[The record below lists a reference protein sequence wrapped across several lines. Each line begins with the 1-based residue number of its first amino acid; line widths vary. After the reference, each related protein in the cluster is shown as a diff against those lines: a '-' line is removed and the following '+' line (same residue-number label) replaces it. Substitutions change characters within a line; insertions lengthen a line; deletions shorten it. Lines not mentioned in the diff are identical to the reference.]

1 MINFNE
7 LFTRYGK
14 LISNDYLNSMHKKK
28 IILLILPLLFLS
40 SKISALPACDGN
52 FVRHCYGTIFHQNGE
67 KYVGEIKDN
76 KYNGKGSYLFING
89 NVYIGEFKDGLQNGQ
104 GTFTFANGDKYEG
117 GFKNGYYHGKGSS
130 TFSDGENY
138 TGDFVDDLP
147 HGKGTLTF
155 SDGSI
160 YI

>member
-28 IILLILPLLFLS
+28 FILLILPLLFLS

-89 NVYIGEFKDGLQNGQ
+89 NVYIGEFKDNKRHGQ
-104 GTFTFANGDKYEG
+104 GTYTHASGDKYIGE
-117 GFKNGYYHGKGSS
+117 FKNNKYG
-130 TFSDGENY
+130 FSH
-138 TGDFVDDLP
+138 F
-147 HGKGTLTF
+147 
-155 SDGSI
+155 
-160 YI
+160 

>member
-14 LISNDYLNSMHKKK
+14 LISNDYLNIMHKKK
-28 IILLILPLLFLS
+28 FILLILPLLFLS

-104 GTFTFANGDKYEG
+104 GTSHLQMEINTKE
-117 GFKNGYYHGKGSS
+117 
-130 TFSDGENY
+130 
-138 TGDFVDDLP
+138 DL
-147 HGKGTLTF
+147 KMVITMEKVLQLFQTERIIREI
-155 SDGSI
+155 S
-160 YI
+160 